1 MSFSNVLSD
10 IASTLGTDID
20 GAPVYPANHPQGT
33 LGGEFLIFKVFPINS
48 RDEMYV
54 EPMYRGFVEVS
65 VYTAAGDGDVRAAQ
79 LCDLLEA
86 RLSRTVIGRT
96 QTSQS
101 RIEVAGVDRAD
112 TNLYRVNFLF
122 DYLST

>member
-1 MSFSNVLSD
+1 MAFTTVLKD
-10 IASTLGTDID
+10 IASTLGPSVG
-20 GAPVYPANHPQGT
+20 GARVYPANHAEST
-33 LGGEFLIFKVFPINS
+33 LGDEFLIFQVFPINS

-54 EPMYRGFVEVS
+54 DPVYRGFVEVS
-65 VYTAAGDGDVRAAQ
+65 VYTPAGNGDVRAAH
-79 LCDLLEA
+79 LCDLLEG

-101 RIEVAGVDRAD
+101 RIEVVGIDRAD

-122 DYLST
+122 DYFST